1 MDTTLAAIPVAAIA
15 GALFLPIVM
24 GIGVFITGISS
35 GDNELMRPF
44 KNWDITVTDTLF
56 VSLYFLPF
64 ATLAGVP
71 GYFVL
76 RKLKRLNYRSCAV
89 LGIAIG
95 LIPGL
100 LGPIFWTPITA
111 ILGAIS
117 ASAAYLV
124 LLLCSKGAPND

>member
-1 MDTTLAAIPVAAIA
+1 MIDPLRTKSIHLLAAIPVAAIA

-64 ATLAGVP
+64 ATLAGCP
-71 GYFVL
+71 D
-76 RKLKRLNYRSCAV
+76 
-89 LGIAIG
+89 
-95 LIPGL
+95 
-100 LGPIFWTPITA
+100 
-111 ILGAIS
+111 IS
-117 ASAAYLV
+117 FYA
-124 LLLCSKGAPND
+124 N